1 MADDFPSIDVLISDA
16 IALGY
21 SVYAMIIDEDNNAR
35 YVSNS
40 QANVVSFDN
49 DKWKKALENIHGGPI
64 SSIEEILEEEKRH
77 RKNNQNNEGYSE
89 IDELDDPEE
98 IENWIQHYKNELFDI
113 ETGDSNVDDGFQSES
128 YVAYLKQLI
137 IDLEDKLE
145 TFNSHDTWFDPAN
158 PDAIADAPCY
168 CGWLGLDQPPAELAP
183 PNCSCVSNIEPNH
196 GFDLGHVKFEEKKQ
210 EEENNGMG

>member
-40 QANVVSFDN
+40 QANVVSFDD

-64 SSIEEILEEEKRH
+64 SSIEEILEEEKKH
-77 RKNNQNNEGYSE
+77 RKNKQNNEGYSE

-98 IENWIQHYKNELFDI
+98 IENWIQHYKTELFDI
-113 ETGDSNVDDGFQSES
+113 EMEDSNVDEEFQSES

-137 IDLEDKLE
+137 ADLEDKLK
-145 TFNSHDTWFDPAN
+145 TFNSHDTWFDPAY
-158 PDAIADAPCY
+158 PEAIADGPCY
-168 CGWLGLDQPPAELAP
+168 CGWLGLEQPQPEYAP
-183 PNCSCVSNIEPNH
+183 PNCSCVE
-196 GFDLGHVKFEEKKQ
+196 FEEKKQ
-210 EEENNGMG
+210 EEENHGLG

>member
-40 QANVVSFDN
+40 QEANVVSFDD

-77 RKNNQNNEGYSE
+77 RINKKNNEGYSE

-98 IENWIQHYKNELFDI
+98 IENWIAHYKDELFNI
-113 ETGDSNVDDGFQSES
+113 ENGDSIDDDEFQSES
-128 YVAYLKQLI
+128 YVAYLNQ
-137 IDLEDKLE
+137 
-145 TFNSHDTWFDPAN
+145 
-158 PDAIADAPCY
+158 
-168 CGWLGLDQPPAELAP
+168 
-183 PNCSCVSNIEPNH
+183 
-196 GFDLGHVKFEEKKQ
+196 
-210 EEENNGMG
+210 

>member
-40 QANVVSFDN
+40 QANVVSFDD

-64 SSIEEILEEEKRH
+64 SSIEEILEEEKRL
-77 RKNNQNNEGYSE
+77 RDEGYGE

-98 IENWIQHYKNELFDI
+98 IETWIQHYKNEII
-113 ETGDSNVDDGFQSES
+113 EIEIGESSIDPEFQSES
-128 YVAYLKQLI
+128 YLAYLNEI
-137 IDLEDKLE
+137 IADLESKLE
-145 TFNSHDTWFDPAN
+145 TLDSHDTWFDPAK

-168 CGWLGLDQPPAELAP
+168 CGWLGLDQPPPDLAP
-183 PNCSCVSNIEPNH
+183 PHCSCVSNVEPNH
-196 GFDLGHVKFEEKKQ
+196 GFDLGHIKFEEKKQ